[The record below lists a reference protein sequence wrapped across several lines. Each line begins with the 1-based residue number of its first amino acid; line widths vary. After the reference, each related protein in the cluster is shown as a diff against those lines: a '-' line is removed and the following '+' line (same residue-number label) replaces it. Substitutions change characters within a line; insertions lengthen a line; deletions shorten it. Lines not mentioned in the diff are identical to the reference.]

1 MNFLGGGE
9 GVQICICC
17 HDTGCFL
24 SPHPRKELG
33 SLRLKVQ
40 CHEEKIL
47 ESRFYAPFVQLMLK
61 AVDDPMVTAA
71 ALVSCCTSV
80 YDLQCA

>member
-1 MNFLGGGE
+1 MTPDVPNPAL
-9 GVQICICC
+9 
-17 HDTGCFL
+17 L
-24 SPHPRKELG
+24 SRKELG

-61 AVDDPMVTAA
+61 AVEDPMVIAA
-71 ALVSCCTSV
+71 ALCHVL
-80 YDLQCA
+80 YKWL